1 MTAREKSRHR
11 TARYS
16 TQIVEEESISEY
28 FTFASRYFVHTVM
41 PEKIHGKIKG
51 KRKQGSEKYVNYG

>member
-1 MTAREKSRHR
+1 LERSDGGDVDWIGLAQDS
-11 TARYS
+11 
-16 TQIVEEESISEY
+16 
-28 FTFASRYFVHTVM
+28 VM